1 EHRYPALP
9 WSHAF
14 DVKTM
19 MKYLPDTTAVWE
31 YFTGPGK
38 WFAFALNHKG
48 LQGFTLLG
56 KADHLKSDI
65 TAFVSHWFDHGPEAM
80 INAPE
85 KFKKQSFEIYKQI
98 GLKLPE
104 EDTHLLFIPD
114 GKLGKLPFD
123 ALITDTKDRLNPGHW
138 SYLLWKAMTSQSY

>member
-1 EHRYPALP
+1 FIQQKRLKQALAFYTHAYVKATLQHQQKDSLQWKERMDESKYRLSMINQKLEHRYPALP

-31 YFTGPGK
+31 YFTGSGK

-65 TAFVSHWFDHGPEAM
+65 TAFVSHWFDYGPEAM

-85 KFKKQSFEIYKQI
+85 KFKKQSFEI
-98 GLKLPE
+98 
-104 EDTHLLFIPD
+104 
-114 GKLGKLPFD
+114 
-123 ALITDTKDRLNPGHW
+123 
-138 SYLLWKAMTSQSY
+138 